1 MQKIKTFICSIL
13 KLRFN
18 KNFGIIIGYQIAE
31 GENMAIDIK
40 YQNDV
45 DIILSHR
52 HDLGADYWTTP
63 DKRLVKGSPYS
74 AYDSTLMLMELG
86 MEPID
91 PILKEV
97 AELFFSVWRKD
108 GRFKLYP
115 SGGILPCHTARAV
128 SLLCRMGYV
137 ADERIQTTLKYF
149 LDTPYTDGGWRC
161 NKFSF
166 GRGAETEYSN
176 PLPTLN
182 VLDAFRFSDYL
193 NSEPALDKAVEF
205 LLQHWIIRK
214 PIGPCQYGMGTR
226 FMQIEYPMGNYNLF
240 QYVYVLS
247 FYDKAKKDERF
258 LEALSTLQSKLVDGM
273 IIVER
278 NVPKLSKLSFCKK
291 GKPSE
296 LATKRYHEI
305 IDNLKL

>member
-1 MQKIKTFICSIL
+1 VVEVT
-13 KLRFN
+13 N
-18 KNFGIIIGYQIAE
+18 
-31 GENMAIDIK
+31 IK
-40 YQNDV
+40 YQSDV

-52 HDLGADYWTTP
+52 HNLGADYWTTP
-63 DKRLVKGSPYS
+63 DKRLVKGSPFSTYGS
-74 AYDSTLMLMELG
+74 ALMLLELG
-86 MEPID
+86 MEPTN

-97 AELFFSVWRKD
+97 AELFFSTWKKD

-115 SGGILPCHTARAV
+115 SGGILPCHTAYAV
-128 SLLCRMGYV
+128 NLMCRLGYV
-137 ADERIQTTLKYF
+137 EDERIQTTLKYF

-166 GRGAETEYSN
+166 GRGPETEHSN

-182 VLDAFRFSDYL
+182 ALDAFRFSAYL
-193 NSEPALDKAVEF
+193 NSEPSLDRAVEF
-205 LLQHWIIRK
+205 LLTHWTIKK

-226 FMQIEYPMGNYNLF
+226 FMQVEYPLWGYNLF

-258 LEALSTLQSKLVDGM
+258 LEALKALQDKLVDGM

-278 NVPKLSKLSFCKK
+278 NVPKLAKLTFCKK
-291 GKPSE
+291 GQPSE

-305 IDNLKL
+305 LANLG

>member
-1 MQKIKTFICSIL
+1 MPVDK
-13 KLRFN
+13 
-18 KNFGIIIGYQIAE
+18 
-31 GENMAIDIK
+31 K
-40 YQNDV
+40 YQADV

-63 DKRLVKGSPYS
+63 DKRLGKGSPFS
-74 AYDSTLMLMELG
+74 AIGSALMLLELG
-86 MEPID
+86 LEPSD

-97 AELFFSVWRKD
+97 AELFFSVWRPD

-115 SGGILPCHTARAV
+115 SGGILPCHTAYAV
-128 SLLCRMGYV
+128 NLICRMGYV
-137 ADERIQTTLKYF
+137 EDERIQTTLRYF
-149 LDTPYTDGGWRC
+149 LGTPYTDGGWRC

-166 GRGAETEYSN
+166 GRGLETQYSN

-182 VLDAFRFSDYL
+182 VLDAFRFSHYL
-193 NSEPALDKAVEF
+193 NNEPSLDRAVEF
-205 LLQHWIIRK
+205 LLEHWVIKK

-226 FMQIEYPMGNYNLF
+226 FMQVEYPLWYYNLF

-247 FYDKAKKDERF
+247 FWNKAKNDERF
-258 LEALSTLQSKLVDGM
+258 LEALSALQDKLVDGE
-273 IIVER
+273 IVVER
-278 NVPKLSKLSFCKK
+278 NVPKLSKLEFCKK

-305 IDNLKL
+305 LANLA

>member
-1 MQKIKTFICSIL
+1 L
-13 KLRFN
+13 W
-18 KNFGIIIGYQIAE
+18 
-31 GENMAIDIK
+31 AITLLNGVVEVTNIK
-40 YQNDV
+40 YQSDV

-52 HDLGADYWTTP
+52 HNLGADYWTTP
-63 DKRLVKGSPYS
+63 DKRLVKGSPFSTYGS
-74 AYDSTLMLMELG
+74 ALMLLELG
-86 MEPID
+86 MEPTN

-97 AELFFSVWRKD
+97 AELFFSTWKKD

-115 SGGILPCHTARAV
+115 SGGILPCHTAYAV
-128 SLLCRMGYV
+128 NLMCRLGYV
-137 ADERIQTTLKYF
+137 EDERIQTTLKYF

-166 GRGAETEYSN
+166 GRGPETEHSN

-182 VLDAFRFSDYL
+182 ALDAFRFSAYL
-193 NSEPALDKAVEF
+193 NSEPSLDRAVEF
-205 LLQHWIIRK
+205 LLTHWTIKK

-226 FMQIEYPMGNYNLF
+226 FMQVEYPLWGYNLF

-258 LEALSTLQSKLVDGM
+258 LEALKALQDKLVDGM

-278 NVPKLSKLSFCKK
+278 NVPKLAKLTFCKK
-291 GKPSE
+291 GQPSE

-305 IDNLKL
+305 LANLG

>member
-1 MQKIKTFICSIL
+1 MT
-13 KLRFN
+13 N
-18 KNFGIIIGYQIAE
+18 
-31 GENMAIDIK
+31 IK
-40 YQNDV
+40 YQSDV

-52 HDLGADYWTTP
+52 HNLGADYWTTP
-63 DKRLVKGSPYS
+63 DKRLVKGSPFSTYGS
-74 AYDSTLMLMELG
+74 ALMLLELG
-86 MEPID
+86 MEPTN

-97 AELFFSVWRKD
+97 AELFFSTWKKD

-115 SGGILPCHTARAV
+115 SGGILPCHTAYAV
-128 SLLCRMGYV
+128 NLMCRLGYV
-137 ADERIQTTLKYF
+137 EDERIQTTLKYF

-166 GRGAETEYSN
+166 GRGPETEHSN

-182 VLDAFRFSDYL
+182 ALDAFRFSAYL
-193 NSEPALDKAVEF
+193 NSEPSLDRAVEF
-205 LLQHWIIRK
+205 LLTHWTIKK

-226 FMQIEYPMGNYNLF
+226 FMQVEYPLWGYNLF

-258 LEALSTLQSKLVDGM
+258 LEALKALQDKLVDGM

-278 NVPKLSKLSFCKK
+278 NVPKLAKLTFCKK
-291 GKPSE
+291 GQPSE

-305 IDNLKL
+305 LANLG

>member
-1 MQKIKTFICSIL
+1 MW
-13 KLRFN
+13 
-18 KNFGIIIGYQIAE
+18 
-31 GENMAIDIK
+31 AITLLNGVVEVTNIK
-40 YQNDV
+40 YQSDV

-52 HDLGADYWTTP
+52 HNLGADYWTTP
-63 DKRLVKGSPYS
+63 DKRLVKGSPFSTYGS
-74 AYDSTLMLMELG
+74 ALMLLELG
-86 MEPID
+86 MEPTN

-97 AELFFSVWRKD
+97 AELFFSTWKKD

-115 SGGILPCHTARAV
+115 SGGILPCHTAYAV
-128 SLLCRMGYV
+128 NLMCRLGYV
-137 ADERIQTTLKYF
+137 EDERIQTTLKYF

-166 GRGAETEYSN
+166 GRGPETEHSN

-182 VLDAFRFSDYL
+182 ALDAFRFSAYL
-193 NSEPALDKAVEF
+193 NSEPSLDRAVEF
-205 LLQHWIIRK
+205 LLTHWTIKK

-226 FMQIEYPMGNYNLF
+226 FMQVEYPLWGYNLF

-258 LEALSTLQSKLVDGM
+258 LEALKALQDKLVDGM

-278 NVPKLSKLSFCKK
+278 NVPKLAKLTFCKK
-291 GKPSE
+291 GQPSE

-305 IDNLKL
+305 LANLG